1 MKGKALLSSTLL
13 ALTFPL
19 SAFAS
24 TYTQSYPSHSSQ
36 GLFKNTGTIEIAQRQ
51 RYVTAE
57 SVSSRLYRS
66 ESRILSIARRASNKV
81 NWKSIN
87 VETFSANQLKLNIV
101 GKVPIGGIFVKDPHI
116 RVGLFLQRDRQGNFR
131 VIDYDFHVWGGGY
144 TGRVRREAAKE
155 LRTLPNHYPRFQRVL
170 NSILADGN
178 QRGGAVRSV
187 TVDRLP

>member
-1 MKGKALLSSTLL
+1 MITMKVKALLSSTLL

-24 TYTQSYPSHSSQ
+24 AYTQSYPSHSSQ
-36 GLFKNTGTIEIAQRQ
+36 GLFHHTETIEIAQRQ
-51 RYVTAE
+51 RYVTAQY
-57 SVSSRLYRS
+57 VSSRLYRS
-66 ESRILSIARRASNKV
+66 ASRILSLARRASNKV

-87 VETFSANQLKLNIV
+87 VETFSADRMRLNIV
-101 GKVPIGGIFVKDPHI
+101 GKVPVGGILVKDNNI

-131 VIDYDFHVWGGGY
+131 VVDYDFHVWGGHY

-170 NSILADGN
+170 NSILVEGN
-178 QRGGAVRSV
+178 QRGGSVRSV
-187 TVDRLP
+187 TVN